1 MILDSVDSS
10 GQSIRINSGP
20 FFRFSVSGGSLNV
33 ARQTI
38 EGDFFIEK
46 QSNSGGGDRL
56 TVAVQGAES
65 AEKLAKF
72 IKASADQLPQQRS
85 YG

>member
-1 MILDSVDSS
+1 MGS
-10 GQSIRINSGP
+10 GRVPPHVEAVRKEEELFRQMGIGGVPTYIAMRRI
-20 FFRFSVSGGSLNV
+20 
-33 ARQTI
+33 
-38 EGDFFIEK
+38 
-46 QSNSGGGDRL
+46 
-56 TVAVQGAES
+56 AVQGAES

>member
-1 MILDSVDSS
+1 MILI
-10 GQSIRINSGP
+10 QQTLAAIHWINSGP

-33 ARQTI
+33 AEQTI

-56 TVAVQGAES
+56 TVAVQAP
-65 AEKLAKF
+65 K
-72 IKASADQLPQQRS
+72 
-85 YG
+85 